1 MFEINDVVRL
11 TKIERVSIEE
21 IALIDDVYYIKSAY
35 ITYSCDKNILKQL
48 TLIDTSMKC
57 SKALRELKN
66 NQYINKYSE
75 IIDIIDN
82 VNIVEEDIELSLNSI
97 EDVSEEDIEK
107 FKELSFAEMKEY
119 ILSKKRRLLSRHYE
133 IASKQFDLE
142 YDTEDK
148 QREYFERLS
157 LIEHSEFANIYH
169 KKCRVHSVQE
179 EIWRRKSIEEGYD
192 RDKIEKI
199 VSKHDKELSVEY
211 IKDLFLQSKIT
222 LEECKIACTMNRII
236 HRLASYN
243 LIHMSFTLEEFD
255 ILLPTLDPIDRDLGG
270 IISRIYRVDSS
281 VIIAD
286 AEELYRLQERLIE
299 LAD

>member
-57 SKALRELKN
+57 FKALRELKN

-75 IIDIIDN
+75 IIDIVDN

-107 FKELSFAEMKEY
+107 FKELSFEEMKEY

-169 KKCRVHSVQE
+169 NCRVHSVQE
-179 EIWRRKSIEEGYD
+179 EIWRRKSIEDRYD

-211 IKDLFLQSKIT
+211 IKDLFLQRKIT

-255 ILLPTLDPIDRDLGG
+255 ILLPTLDPINRDLGG
-270 IISRIYRVDSS
+270 IIAKLYRVDSS

>member
-75 IIDIIDN
+75 IIDIVDN
-82 VNIVEEDIELSLNSI
+82 VNIVEEDIELSMNSI

-107 FKELSFAEMKEY
+107 FKELSFEEMKEY
-119 ILSKKRRLLSRHYE
+119 ILSKKKRLLSRHYE

-169 KKCRVHSVQE
+169 NCRVHHIQE
-179 EIWRRKSIEEGYD
+179 EIWRKRTQEEGYD

-255 ILLPTLDPIDRDLGG
+255 IILPVFDSINRDLSH
-270 IISRIYRVDSS
+270 IIPKLFRVDSS

>member
-1 MFEINDVVRL
+1 MFEINDIVRL

-21 IALIDDVYYIKSAY
+21 IA
-35 ITYSCDKNILKQL
+35 
-48 TLIDTSMKC
+48 LIDTSMKC

-75 IIDIIDN
+75 IIDIVDN
-82 VNIVEEDIELSLNSI
+82 VNIVEEDVELSLNSI
-97 EDVSEEDIEK
+97 EDISEEDIEK

-119 ILSKKRRLLSRHYE
+119 ILSKKKRLLSRHYE

-169 KKCRVHSVQE
+169 NCRVHHIQE
-179 EIWRRKSIEEGYD
+179 EIWRRKSIEVGYD

-211 IKDLFLQSKIT
+211 IKDLFLQRKIT

-243 LIHMSFTLEEFD
+243 LRFMSFTLEELD
-255 ILLPTLDPIDRDLGG
+255 ILLPVLDSIDRDLGH
-270 IISRIYRVDSS
+270 IISRLYRVDSS

>member
-35 ITYSCDKNILKQL
+35 ITYSCDKNVLKQL

-57 SKALRELKN
+57 YKALRELKN
-66 NQYINKYSE
+66 YQYINKYSE

-107 FKELSFAEMKEY
+107 FKELSFEEMKEY

-169 KKCRVHSVQE
+169 NCRVHHIQE
-179 EIWRRKSIEEGYD
+179 DIWRRKSIEEGYD

-211 IKDLFLQSKIT
+211 IKDLFLQRKIT

-243 LIHMSFTLEEFD
+243 LRFMSFEIEEFD
-255 ILLPTLDPIDRDLGG
+255 IILPVFDSIDRDLGH
-270 IISRIYRVDSS
+270 IIPRLYRVDSS

>member
-48 TLIDTSMKC
+48 TLIDTSVKC

-75 IIDIIDN
+75 IIDIVDN

-107 FKELSFAEMKEY
+107 FKELSFEEMKEY

-169 KKCRVHSVQE
+169 NCRVHSVQE
-179 EIWRRKSIEEGYD
+179 EIWRRKSIEDRYD

-211 IKDLFLQSKIT
+211 IKDLFLQGRIT

-255 ILLPTLDPIDRDLGG
+255 ILLPTLDPINRDLGG
-270 IISRIYRVDSS
+270 IIAKLYRVDSS

>member
-75 IIDIIDN
+75 IIDIVDN

-97 EDVSEEDIEK
+97 NSVSEEDIEK
-107 FKELSFAEMKEY
+107 FKELSFEEMKEY
-119 ILSKKRRLLSRHYE
+119 ILSKKKRLLSRHYE

-169 KKCRVHSVQE
+169 NCRVHSVQE
-179 EIWRRKSIEEGYD
+179 EIWRRKSIEDRYD

-211 IKDLFLQSKIT
+211 IKDLFLQRKIT

-243 LIHMSFTLEEFD
+243 LRLMSFEMEEFD
-255 ILLPTLDPIDRDLGG
+255 IILPVFNSIDRDLGH
-270 IISRIYRVDSS
+270 IIPRIYRVDSS

>member
-1 MFEINDVVRL
+1 M
-11 TKIERVSIEE
+11 ERHEE
-21 IALIDDVYYIKSAY
+21 LHACL
-35 ITYSCDKNILKQL
+35 
-48 TLIDTSMKC
+48 
-57 SKALRELKN
+57 
-66 NQYINKYSE
+66 
-75 IIDIIDN
+75 
-82 VNIVEEDIELSLNSI
+82 
-97 EDVSEEDIEK
+97 
-107 FKELSFAEMKEY
+107 LSFLADE
-119 ILSKKRRLLSRHYE
+119 LPTLGVL
-133 IASKQFDLE
+133 
-142 YDTEDK
+142 T
-148 QREYFERLS
+148 
-157 LIEHSEFANIYH
+157 
-169 KKCRVHSVQE
+169 V
-179 EIWRRKSIEEGYD
+179 
-192 RDKIEKI
+192 EKI

-255 ILLPTLDPIDRDLGG
+255 IILPVFDRVEKDLGH

>member
-21 IALIDDVYYIKSAY
+21 IALIDDVYYIKSGY

-107 FKELSFAEMKEY
+107 FKELSFEEMKEY

-169 KKCRVHSVQE
+169 NCRVHSVQE
-179 EIWRRKSIEEGYD
+179 EIWRRKSIEDRYD

-211 IKDLFLQSKIT
+211 IKDLFLQGRIT
-222 LEECKIACTMNRII
+222 LEEYKIACTMNRII

-255 ILLPTLDPIDRDLGG
+255 ILLPTLDPINRDLGG
-270 IISRIYRVDSS
+270 IIAKLYRVDSS

-286 AEELYRLQERLIE
+286 AEELYKLQERLIE

>member
-35 ITYSCDKNILKQL
+35 ITYSCDKNVLKQL

-57 SKALRELKN
+57 YKALRELKN

-75 IIDIIDN
+75 IIDIVDN

-107 FKELSFAEMKEY
+107 FKELSFEEMKEY

-169 KKCRVHSVQE
+169 NCRVHHIQE
-179 EIWRRKSIEEGYD
+179 EIWRRKSIEDRYD

-211 IKDLFLQSKIT
+211 IKDLFLQGRIT

-255 ILLPTLDPIDRDLGG
+255 ILLPVLDPINRDLGG
-270 IISRIYRVDSS
+270 IIAKLYRVDSS

>member
-75 IIDIIDN
+75 IIDIVDN
-82 VNIVEEDIELSLNSI
+82 VNIVEEDVELSLNSI
-97 EDVSEEDIEK
+97 NSVSEEDIEK
-107 FKELSFAEMKEY
+107 FKELSFEEMKEY
-119 ILSKKRRLLSRHYE
+119 ILSKKKRLLSRHYE

-157 LIEHSEFANIYH
+157 LLEHSEFANIYH
-169 KKCRVHSVQE
+169 NCRVHSVQE
-179 EIWRRKSIEEGYD
+179 DIWRRKSIEEGYD

-211 IKDLFLQSKIT
+211 IKDLFLQRKIT

-243 LIHMSFTLEEFD
+243 LRFMSFEMEEFD
-255 ILLPTLDPIDRDLGG
+255 IILPTLDPIDRDLGG
-270 IISRIYRVDSS
+270 IIPRLYRVDSS

>member
-75 IIDIIDN
+75 IIDIVDN
-82 VNIVEEDIELSLNSI
+82 VNIVEEDIELSMNSI

-107 FKELSFAEMKEY
+107 FKELSFEEMKEY
-119 ILSKKRRLLSRHYE
+119 ILSKKKRLLSRHYE

-169 KKCRVHSVQE
+169 NCRVHHIQE
-179 EIWRRKSIEEGYD
+179 EIWRRKSIEDRYD

-243 LIHMSFTLEEFD
+243 LIHMSFEMEEFD
-255 ILLPTLDPIDRDLGG
+255 IILPVFDSIDRDLRG
-270 IISRIYRVDSS
+270 IIPQIYRVDSS

>member
-75 IIDIIDN
+75 IIDIVDN

-107 FKELSFAEMKEY
+107 FKELSFEEMKEY

-169 KKCRVHSVQE
+169 NCRVHSVQE
-179 EIWRRKSIEEGYD
+179 EIWRRKSIEDRYD

-211 IKDLFLQSKIT
+211 IKDLFLQRKIT

-243 LIHMSFTLEEFD
+243 LRLMSFEIEEFD
-255 ILLPTLDPIDRDLGG
+255 IILPIFDSIDRDLRG
-270 IISRIYRVDSS
+270 IIPQIYRVDSS

>member
-35 ITYSCDKNILKQL
+35 ITYSCDKNVLKQL

-57 SKALRELKN
+57 YKALRELKN

-107 FKELSFAEMKEY
+107 FKELSFEEMKEY

-169 KKCRVHSVQE
+169 NCRVHSVQE
-179 EIWRRKSIEEGYD
+179 GIWRRKSIEEGYD

-243 LIHMSFTLEEFD
+243 LRFMSFEMEEFD
-255 ILLPTLDPIDRDLGG
+255 ILLPVLDPIDRDLGH
-270 IISRIYRVDSS
+270 IIPRLYRVDSS

>member
-11 TKIERVSIEE
+11 TKIESVSIEE

-75 IIDIIDN
+75 IIDIVDN

-107 FKELSFAEMKEY
+107 FKELSFEEMKEY

-169 KKCRVHSVQE
+169 NCRVHHIQE
-179 EIWRRKSIEEGYD
+179 EIWRRKSIEDRYD

-211 IKDLFLQSKIT
+211 IKDLFLQGRIT

-255 ILLPTLDPIDRDLGG
+255 ILLPTLDPINRDLGG
-270 IISRIYRVDSS
+270 IIAKLYRVDSS

>member
-75 IIDIIDN
+75 IIDIVDN

-107 FKELSFAEMKEY
+107 FKELSFEEMKEY

-169 KKCRVHSVQE
+169 NCRVHSVQE

-211 IKDLFLQSKIT
+211 IKDLFLQGRIT

-243 LIHMSFTLEEFD
+243 LIHMSFEMEEFD
-255 ILLPTLDPIDRDLGG
+255 ILLPVLDSIDRDLSH

>member
-1 MFEINDVVRL
+1 MFKINDVVRL

-97 EDVSEEDIEK
+97 EDVTEEDIEK
-107 FKELSFAEMKEY
+107 FKELSFEEMKEY

-169 KKCRVHSVQE
+169 NCRVHSVQE
-179 EIWRRKSIEEGYD
+179 EIWRRKSIEDRYD

-255 ILLPTLDPIDRDLGG
+255 ILLPTLDPINRDLGG
-270 IISRIYRVDSS
+270 IIPQIYRVDSS

>member
-75 IIDIIDN
+75 IIDIVDN

-107 FKELSFAEMKEY
+107 FKELSFEEMKEY

-169 KKCRVHSVQE
+169 NCRVHHIQE

-243 LIHMSFTLEEFD
+243 LIHMSFEIEEFD
-255 ILLPTLDPIDRDLGG
+255 IILPTLDPIHRDLGH
-270 IISRIYRVDSS
+270 IIPRIYRVDSS

-286 AEELYRLQERLIE
+286 AEELDRLQERLIE

>member
-1 MFEINDVVRL
+1 MFEINDIVRL

-75 IIDIIDN
+75 IIDIVDN
-82 VNIVEEDIELSLNSI
+82 VNIVEEDVELSLNSI
-97 EDVSEEDIEK
+97 EDISEEDIEK

-119 ILSKKRRLLSRHYE
+119 ILSKKKRLLSRHYE

-157 LIEHSEFANIYH
+157 LIEHSELANIYH
-169 KKCRVHSVQE
+169 NCRVHHIQE
-179 EIWRRKSIEEGYD
+179 EIWRRKSIEVGYD

-211 IKDLFLQSKIT
+211 IKDLFLQRKIT

-243 LIHMSFTLEEFD
+243 LRFMSFTLEELD
-255 ILLPTLDPIDRDLGG
+255 ILLPVLDSIDRDLGH
-270 IISRIYRVDSS
+270 IISRLYRVDSS

>member
-1 MFEINDVVRL
+1 MFKINDVVRL

-97 EDVSEEDIEK
+97 EDVTEEDIEK
-107 FKELSFAEMKEY
+107 FKELSFEEMKEY

-169 KKCRVHSVQE
+169 NCRVHSVQE
-179 EIWRRKSIEEGYD
+179 EIWRRKSIEDRYD

-255 ILLPTLDPIDRDLGG
+255 ILLPTLDPINMDLGG
-270 IISRIYRVDSS
+270 IIPQIYRVDSS

>member
-75 IIDIIDN
+75 IIDIVDN
-82 VNIVEEDIELSLNSI
+82 VNIVEEDVELSLNSI
-97 EDVSEEDIEK
+97 NSVSEEDIEK
-107 FKELSFAEMKEY
+107 FKELSFEEMKEY

-169 KKCRVHSVQE
+169 NCRVHHIQE
-179 EIWRRKSIEEGYD
+179 EIWRRKSIEDRYD

-211 IKDLFLQSKIT
+211 IKDLFLQGRIT

-255 ILLPTLDPIDRDLGG
+255 ILLPTLDPINRDLGG
-270 IISRIYRVDSS
+270 IIAKLYRVDSS

>member
-75 IIDIIDN
+75 IIDIVDN
-82 VNIVEEDIELSLNSI
+82 VNIVEEDIELSMNSI

-107 FKELSFAEMKEY
+107 FKELSFEEMKEY
-119 ILSKKRRLLSRHYE
+119 ILSKKKRLLSRHYE

-169 KKCRVHSVQE
+169 NCRVHHIQE
-179 EIWRRKSIEEGYD
+179 EIWRRKSIEDRYD

-255 ILLPTLDPIDRDLGG
+255 IILPVFDSIDRDLRG
-270 IISRIYRVDSS
+270 IIPQIYRVDSS

>member
-75 IIDIIDN
+75 IIDIVDN

-107 FKELSFAEMKEY
+107 FKELSFEEMKEY

-169 KKCRVHSVQE
+169 NCRVHHIQE
-179 EIWRRKSIEEGYD
+179 DIWRRKSIEDRYD

-211 IKDLFLQSKIT
+211 IKDLCIQGRIT

-243 LIHMSFTLEEFD
+243 LMHMSFTLEEFD
-255 ILLPTLDPIDRDLGG
+255 IILPVFDSIDRDLSH

>member
-75 IIDIIDN
+75 IIDIVD
-82 VNIVEEDIELSLNSI
+82 IVEEDVELSLNSI
-97 EDVSEEDIEK
+97 EDISEEDIEK

-119 ILSKKRRLLSRHYE
+119 ILSKKKRLLSRHYE

-169 KKCRVHSVQE
+169 NCRVHSVQE

-211 IKDLFLQSKIT
+211 IKDLFLQRKIT

-243 LIHMSFTLEEFD
+243 LRFMSFTLEELD
-255 ILLPTLDPIDRDLGG
+255 ILLPVLDSIDRDLSH
-270 IISRIYRVDSS
+270 IISRLYRVDSS

>member
-75 IIDIIDN
+75 IIDIVDN

-107 FKELSFAEMKEY
+107 FKELSFEEMKEY

-157 LIEHSEFANIYH
+157 LLEHSEFANIYH
-169 KKCRVHSVQE
+169 NCRVHSVQE
-179 EIWRRKSIEEGYD
+179 DIWRRKSIEDRYD

-211 IKDLFLQSKIT
+211 IKDLFLQRKIT

-255 ILLPTLDPIDRDLGG
+255 ILLPTLDPINRDLGG
-270 IISRIYRVDSS
+270 IISKLYRVDSS
-281 VIIAD
+281 VIVAD

>member
-75 IIDIIDN
+75 IIDIVDN

-97 EDVSEEDIEK
+97 NSVSEEDIEK
-107 FKELSFAEMKEY
+107 FKELSFEEMKEY
-119 ILSKKRRLLSRHYE
+119 ILSKKKRLLSRHYE

-169 KKCRVHSVQE
+169 NCRVHSVQE
-179 EIWRRKSIEEGYD
+179 EIWRRKSIEDRYD

-211 IKDLFLQSKIT
+211 IKDLFLQRKIT

-243 LIHMSFTLEEFD
+243 LRLMSFEMEEFD
-255 ILLPTLDPIDRDLGG
+255 IILPVFDSIDRDLGH
-270 IISRIYRVDSS
+270 IIPRIYRVDSS

>member
-66 NQYINKYSE
+66 NQYINKYSD
-75 IIDIIDN
+75 IIDIVDN

-107 FKELSFAEMKEY
+107 FKELSFEEMKEY
-119 ILSKKRRLLSRHYE
+119 ILSKKKRLLSRHYE

-169 KKCRVHSVQE
+169 NCRVHSVQE
-179 EIWRRKSIEEGYD
+179 EIWRRKSIEVGYD

-211 IKDLFLQSKIT
+211 IKDLFLQRKIT

-243 LIHMSFTLEEFD
+243 LRLMSFTLEEFD
-255 ILLPTLDPIDRDLGG
+255 ILLPVLDPIDRDLSH
-270 IISRIYRVDSS
+270 IISRLYRVDSS

>member
-75 IIDIIDN
+75 IIDIVDN

-107 FKELSFAEMKEY
+107 FKELSFEEMKEY
-119 ILSKKRRLLSRHYE
+119 ILSKKKRLLSRHYE

-157 LIEHSEFANIYH
+157 LLEHSEFANIYH
-169 KKCRVHSVQE
+169 NCRVHSVQE
-179 EIWRRKSIEEGYD
+179 DIWRRKSIEEGYD

-211 IKDLFLQSKIT
+211 IKDLFLQRKIT

-243 LIHMSFTLEEFD
+243 LRFMSFEMEEFD
-255 ILLPTLDPIDRDLGG
+255 IILPTLDPIDRDLGG
-270 IISRIYRVDSS
+270 IIPRLYRVDSS

>member
-75 IIDIIDN
+75 IIDIVDN

-107 FKELSFAEMKEY
+107 FKELSFEEMKEY

-157 LIEHSEFANIYH
+157 LLEHSEFANIYH
-169 KKCRVHSVQE
+169 NCRVHSVQE
-179 EIWRRKSIEEGYD
+179 DIWRRKSIEDRYD

-243 LIHMSFTLEEFD
+243 LRFMSFEIEEFEI
-255 ILLPTLDPIDRDLGG
+255 ILPVFDRVEKDLGH
-270 IISRIYRVDSS
+270 IIPRLYRVDSS
-281 VIIAD
+281 VIVAD

>member
-75 IIDIIDN
+75 IIDIVDN

-107 FKELSFAEMKEY
+107 FKELSFEEMKEY

-157 LIEHSEFANIYH
+157 LLEHSEFANIYH
-169 KKCRVHSVQE
+169 NCRVHSVQE
-179 EIWRRKSIEEGYD
+179 DIWRRKSIEDRYD

-211 IKDLFLQSKIT
+211 IKDLFLQGRIT

-243 LIHMSFTLEEFD
+243 LRFMSFEIEEFD
-255 ILLPTLDPIDRDLGG
+255 IILPVLDPIDRDLGG
-270 IISRIYRVDSS
+270 IIQRLYRVDSS

>member
-1 MFEINDVVRL
+1 MFKINDVVRL

-21 IALIDDVYYIKSAY
+21 IALIDDIYYIKSAY

-107 FKELSFAEMKEY
+107 FKELSFEEMKEY

-169 KKCRVHSVQE
+169 NCRVHSVQE
-179 EIWRRKSIEEGYD
+179 EIWRRKSIEDRYD

-243 LIHMSFTLEEFD
+243 LRFMSFEIEEFEI
-255 ILLPTLDPIDRDLGG
+255 ILPVFDSIDRDLRG
-270 IISRIYRVDSS
+270 IIPQIYRVDSS
-281 VIIAD
+281 VIVAD

>member
-75 IIDIIDN
+75 IIDIVDN

-107 FKELSFAEMKEY
+107 FKELSFEEMKEY

-169 KKCRVHSVQE
+169 NCRVHHIQE
-179 EIWRRKSIEEGYD
+179 EIWRRKSIEVGYD

-243 LIHMSFTLEEFD
+243 LIHMSFEMEEFD
-255 ILLPTLDPIDRDLGG
+255 IILPVFDSIHRDLGH
-270 IISRIYRVDSS
+270 IIPRLYRVDSS

-286 AEELYRLQERLIE
+286 AEELDRLQERLIE

>member
-107 FKELSFAEMKEY
+107 FKELSFEEMKEY

-169 KKCRVHSVQE
+169 NCRVHHIQE
-179 EIWRRKSIEEGYD
+179 DIWRRKSIEDRYD

-255 ILLPTLDPIDRDLGG
+255 IILPTLDPINRDLGG
-270 IISRIYRVDSS
+270 IIPRLYRVDSS

-286 AEELYRLQERLIE
+286 AEELDRLQERLIE

>member
-1 MFEINDVVRL
+1 MFEINDIVRL

-75 IIDIIDN
+75 IIDIVDN

-107 FKELSFAEMKEY
+107 FKELSFEEMKEY

-169 KKCRVHSVQE
+169 NCRVHHIQE
-179 EIWRRKSIEEGYD
+179 EIWRRKSIEVGYD

-211 IKDLFLQSKIT
+211 IKDLFLQRKIT

-243 LIHMSFTLEEFD
+243 LIHMSFEIEEFD
-255 ILLPTLDPIDRDLGG
+255 IILPTLDPIHRDLGH
-270 IISRIYRVDSS
+270 IIPRIYRVDSS

>member
-75 IIDIIDN
+75 IIDIVDN

-107 FKELSFAEMKEY
+107 FKELSFEEMKEY

-169 KKCRVHSVQE
+169 NCRVHSVQE
-179 EIWRRKSIEEGYD
+179 EIWRRKSIEDRYD

-255 ILLPTLDPIDRDLGG
+255 IILPVFDRVEKDLGH

>member
-1 MFEINDVVRL
+1 MFEINDIVRL

-75 IIDIIDN
+75 IIDIVDN
-82 VNIVEEDIELSLNSI
+82 VNIVEED
-97 EDVSEEDIEK
+97 V
-107 FKELSFAEMKEY
+107 ELSFAEMKEY
-119 ILSKKRRLLSRHYE
+119 ILSKKKRLLSRHYE

-169 KKCRVHSVQE
+169 NCRVHHIQE
-179 EIWRRKSIEEGYD
+179 EIWRRKSIEVGYD

-211 IKDLFLQSKIT
+211 IKDLFLQRKIT

-243 LIHMSFTLEEFD
+243 LRFMSFTLEELD
-255 ILLPTLDPIDRDLGG
+255 ILLPVLDSIDRDLGH
-270 IISRIYRVDSS
+270 IISRLYRVDSS